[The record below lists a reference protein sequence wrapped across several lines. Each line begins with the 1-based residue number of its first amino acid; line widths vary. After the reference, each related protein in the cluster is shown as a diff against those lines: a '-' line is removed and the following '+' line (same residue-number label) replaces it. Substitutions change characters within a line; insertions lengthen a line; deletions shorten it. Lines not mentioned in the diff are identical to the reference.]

1 MLLHHRQ
8 QIARLWTGLVL
19 VTALLLGA
27 WPGTAAAQAA
37 TIRIEPPQVRGD
49 PGQDL
54 RVQIVIEDVE
64 NLGFFQFDLT
74 FDPAVVQFKSVA
86 LGEFLA
92 STGREATVVG
102 PLTDNEQGRLT
113 FGAFTVGDQAG
124 PNDSGVLA
132 EVTLTGVDDGA
143 TVLSLSGVQLLTA
156 VNGVIVAIVPGQA
169 TATVGNPT
177 TPAATPRPTPT
188 GPATTPGTAPPI
200 ATSTA
205 TTPSQGAATPGTT
218 PPAATNT
225 AAPAQS
231 AAPPDPASSTSTPGV
246 ASPTPAMATPAAQPP
261 SGAAEP
267 ANPAASAIAPQSTSQ
282 ATDEPTVAVAATGSA
297 GAAEASTPEAAQPAA
312 TLAATE
318 PSPTPSTAATLL
330 GRPAADG
337 AGASGQ
343 ASTEA
348 PRWLLVVGAG
358 ALALAGLIAAAIVV
372 IARRPGS

>member
-37 TIRIEPPQVRGD
+37 TIRIEPPQVRGE

-92 STGREATVVG
+92 STGREATAVG

-124 PNDSGVLA
+124 PDGSGVLA

-143 TVLSLSGVQLLTA
+143 TALSLSGVQLLTA
-156 VNGVIVAIVPGQA
+156 PNNVIVAIVPGQA
-169 TATVGNPT
+169 IATIGNPG
-177 TPAATPRPTPT
+177 TPAATPRATPT
-188 GPATTPGTAPPI
+188 SPATTPGTAPPA

-205 TTPSQGAATPGTT
+205 TTHAQGAATPGT
-218 PPAATNT
+218 PLPAATSS
-225 AAPAQS
+225 AAPAQGAATPDS
-231 AAPPDPASSTSTPGV
+231 ASFTSTPGV
-246 ASPTPAMATPAAQPP
+246 ASPTLAIATLVTQQPTGSAAPVDPAA
-261 SGAAEP
+261 G
-267 ANPAASAIAPQSTSQ
+267 AIALQPTSQ
-282 ATDEPTVAVAATGSA
+282 ATDEPTVALAATGSA
-297 GAAEASTPEAAQPAA
+297 GAAETSTPEAAQPAA

-318 PSPTPSTAATLL
+318 PSPMPSTAATLL
-330 GRPAADG
+330 VRPAADG
-337 AGASGQ
+337 AGASGR

-358 ALALAGLIAAAIVV
+358 ALALAGLIAVAIIVLV
-372 IARRPGS
+372 RRPGS